1 MEQKNITQLHEITP
15 EELKEK
21 ILQDFRVELKQL
33 TQNIHPKIQEEYL
46 TKKEVSQ
53 ILKVSLVTIHDWNKK
68 KILNPFRLGNLI
80 RYKRSDLE
88 KAFIRINNN
97 DTGWY

>member
-1 MEQKNITQLHEITP
+1 MEQKNITQLHGITP

-21 ILQDFRVELKQL
+21 ILQDFRAELKQL
-33 TQNIHPKIQEEYL
+33 TQNINPKIQEEYL

-80 RYKRSDLE
+80 RYKRTDID
-88 KAFIRINNN
+88 KALIRINNN
-97 DTGWY
+97 DTS

>member
-1 MEQKNITQLHEITP
+1 MEQKNITQLHGITP

-21 ILQDFRVELKQL
+21 ILQDFRAELKQL
-33 TQNIHPKIQEEYL
+33 TQNINPKIQEEYL

-80 RYKRSDLE
+80 RYKRTDID
-88 KAFIRINNN
+88 KALIRINDN
-97 DTGWY
+97 DTS

>member
-1 MEQKNITQLHEITP
+1 MEQKNITQLHGITP

-21 ILQDFRVELKQL
+21 ILQDFRAELKQL
-33 TQNIHPKIQEEYL
+33 TQNINPKIQEEYL
-46 TKKEVSQ
+46 TKREVSQ

-80 RYKRSDLE
+80 RYKRTDID
-88 KAFIRINNN
+88 KALIRINDN
-97 DTGWY
+97 DTS